1 MKTDQDLIFEA
12 YINNDEV
19 EQDDNDEFAPE
30 EAAADDQLG
39 EMEPLDGENEENDL
53 SKIEASLERI
63 ADELKTL
70 NQYADFMTTG
80 TRAQGFAGGV
90 TKS

>member
-12 YINNDEV
+12 YINNEV
-19 EQDDNDEFAPE
+19 EQDDNDQFAPE

-39 EMEPLDGENEENDL
+39 QMEPLDDESEEDSVKEIAKQLGEIVDQL
-53 SKIEASLERI
+53 R
-63 ADELKTL
+63 TL

-80 TRAQGFAGGV
+80 TRAQGFTGG
-90 TKS
+90 TKQ